1 MARPGGTAAMPAI
14 VRALGSD
21 DRAVAFAARVAL
33 EHRGPDAI
41 AVAMTDGAPRVRA
54 MALLAAARSDG
65 IAPERV
71 FDGVLGDDAFAGA
84 DPWTRIIALRA
95 LGVSVSRHRE
105 AGRTN
110 ADRIAAFLAPGFA
123 DEDPRIAGSALDLA
137 CALRRPEAIEP
148 TLRRMEHA
156 RTRAEALRW
165 ATMLRAV
172 DAGWTDMQRAR
183 LWTALDRLDDQ
194 SGGFS
199 LGGFIARIREDASK
213 AVGRPAAAANGDAP
227 DAAPD
232 PSASPTPAPSPVVL
246 RTWTVDELA
255 TALPEDGEAR
265 DLARG
270 ARVFAET
277 TCVRCHRFG
286 GQGGATGPDL
296 TGVGGR
302 FTRRDLLRAI
312 LEPSAD
318 VSDQYRD
325 SAIVR
330 TDGDSVIGRI
340 VGQDAESITV
350 GVDPYGP
357 ATVRIPRADVASI
370 EPVPTSSMPGGLLGA
385 RTRA

>member
-1 MARPGGTAAMPAI
+1 
-14 VRALGSD
+14 
-21 DRAVAFAARVAL
+21 
-33 EHRGPDAI
+33 
-41 AVAMTDGAPRVRA
+41 
-54 MALLAAARSDG
+54 
-65 IAPERV
+65 
-71 FDGVLGDDAFAGA
+71 
-84 DPWTRIIALRA
+84 
-95 LGVSVSRHRE
+95 
-105 AGRTN
+105 
-110 ADRIAAFLAPGFA
+110 
-123 DEDPRIAGSALDLA
+123 
-137 CALRRPEAIEP
+137 
-148 TLRRMEHA
+148 
-156 RTRAEALRW
+156 
-165 ATMLRAV
+165 
-172 DAGWTDMQRAR
+172 GWTDAQRVR

-194 SGGFS
+194 AGGFS

-213 AVGRPAAAANGDAP
+213 AVGRPAATANGDAP

-232 PSASPTPAPSPVVL
+232 PSASPTPAPTPAAL

-255 TALPEDGEAR
+255 TALPEDGDAR

-277 TCVRCHRFG
+277 TCVRCHRFD

-385 RTRA
+385 RTRAEILDLLAYLEAGGRGG